1 MNSYKKRIIEES
13 SYNIRRDKNA
23 RNDVGRGIWIN

>member
-1 MNSYKKRIIEES
+1 MNSYKKRIIEE